1 MSDRNNTIKLSKG
14 LISLVNNL
22 ESTSYGSNV
31 VSNIVIEGYGEG
43 AVAFEG
49 LKSDL
54 AISEFSK
61 FLEDAPFPS
70 KIKALK
76 DEIIDLEKKLSTL
89 STVFGDNAEANEGT
103 LAFALLKKIET
114 EIDELKNKR
123 TLLETASDKAGA
135 EYAAKLEDIDK
146 KTKESLAAS
155 NKMVTE
161 AQYEA
166 NRNVKLIEKF
176 SDFLSETN
184 KNMWLYSLAIVLI
197 IISAAI
203 AIYYSIPELLLCV
216 KSYNSFVTNL
226 GTKAQP
232 WQIINYA
239 LGILIV
245 KLPWALCLS
254 ALFTGVYSL
263 LKGLL
268 NTYEKINQDK
278 RNMSAIYSVSGNVAQ
293 ALNEYGLAI
302 ADEVDDPEDG
312 RITYTITRSKAEL
325 ERKRESLK
333 WNQII
338 NYFERMQSH
347 KVEEPKD
354 EDENSK
360 LKIVTD
366 ILNKVIDKVPTNK

>member
-22 ESTSYGSNV
+22 EDTSYGSTV
-31 VSNIVIEGYGEG
+31 ISNISIEGYGEG

-49 LKSDL
+49 LKEDL
-54 AISEFSK
+54 AISEFST
-61 FLEDAPFPS
+61 FLEDAPLPS

-76 DEIIDLEKKLSTL
+76 NEITDLEKKLATL

-103 LAFALLKKIET
+103 LAYVLLKKIEI

-123 TLLETASDKAGA
+123 TLLKTSSDKADA

-216 KSYNSFVTNL
+216 KSYNSFVTDL
-226 GTKAQP
+226 GVNAQP

-302 ADEVDDPEDG
+302 ADEVEDPEDG
-312 RITYTITRSKAEL
+312 RITYTITRSKDEL

-347 KVEEPKD
+347 KVEEPK
-354 EDENSK
+354 EDDDISK
-360 LKIVTD
+360 LKLVTD
-366 ILNKVIDKVPTNK
+366 ILNKVIDKVPTTK

>member
-1 MSDRNNTIKLSKG
+1 MADRINTIKLSKG

-22 ESTSYGSNV
+22 ENISYGSTAI
-31 VSNIVIEGYGEG
+31 SNINIDGYGQG
-43 AVAFEG
+43 ILAFEE
-49 LKSDL
+49 LKEDL
-54 AISEFSK
+54 TISEFSK
-61 FLEDAPFPS
+61 FLEDAPLPS

-76 DEIIDLEKKLSTL
+76 EEVKDLEKKLATL
-89 STVFGDNAEANEGT
+89 STVFGDNAEANEGS
-103 LAFALLKKIET
+103 LAFVLLKKIEI

-123 TLLETASDKAGA
+123 TLLKTSSDKADA
-135 EYAAKLEDIDK
+135 EYASKLEDIDK
-146 KTKESLAAS
+146 KTKESIAAS
-155 NKMVTE
+155 NKMVTD

-184 KNMWLYSLAIVLI
+184 KNMWLYSIAIVLI
-197 IISAAI
+197 IISLGI
-203 AIYYSIPELLLCV
+203 AIFCSIPELLECV
-216 KSYNSFVTNL
+216 KSYNSFIKKL
-226 GTKAQP
+226 GINAQP

-293 ALNEYGLAI
+293 ALNEFGLAI
-302 ADEVDDPEDG
+302 ADEIDDPESG
-312 RITYTITRSKAEL
+312 RITYSITRSKEEL

-338 NYFERMQSH
+338 NYFERMQKH
-347 KVEEPKD
+347 KVEEPK
-354 EDENSK
+354 EDDNISK
-360 LKIVTD
+360 LKLVTD
-366 ILNKVIDKVPTNK
+366 ILNKVIDKVPVAK